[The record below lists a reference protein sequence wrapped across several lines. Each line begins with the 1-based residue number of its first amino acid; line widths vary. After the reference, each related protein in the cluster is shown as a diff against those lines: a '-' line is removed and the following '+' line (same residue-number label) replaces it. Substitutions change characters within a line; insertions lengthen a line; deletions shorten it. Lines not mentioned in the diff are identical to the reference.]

1 MIHEP
6 SIERIKDGSFNSEHF
21 VELLKGLAAQCAAED
36 APGCQVAI
44 SYIDAADDF
53 VVGSYVPEIH
63 LVLRRVE

>member
-6 SIERIKDGSFNSEHF
+6 SVERIKGGSFNSEHF
-21 VELLKGLAAQCAAED
+21 VEVLRQLAIECAAEG

-44 SYIDAADDF
+44 TYIDAADNF